1 MPWLTRH
8 RQLHFLIEK
17 WHQGGIFHCWKEK
30 VPDSCHRMSNLWAMV
45 LLNPTA
51 LGLCAQP
58 VWACQKASVTGS
70 HTESILFLKNS
81 SNFMFLFAVLF
92 SLLLFWACQYPSV
105 PECHT
110 DLKLKTARL
119 FNRSQLYKEIFFTKK
134 KESEKLSNNDPALTK
149 CHAETVLM
157 PPLGDGSS
165 DRRGLMPTWLFHCW
179 VRKHVFFLRR
189 IKKSKCCI
197 FSFFIVCLSI
207 KVKGWCEQ
215 RSRVFIQVV
224 IESWLA
230 SKSILA
236 DEGEGILK

>member
-1 MPWLTRH
+1 MPWLRRH

-30 VPDSCHRMSNLWAMV
+30 VPDSCHRMSNLWPMV

-58 VWACQKASVTGS
+58 VWGCQKASVTGR

-110 DLKLKTARL
+110 DLTKLKTARYVQQI
-119 FNRSQLYKEIFFTKK
+119 SIEKK
-134 KESEKLSNNDPALTK
+134 KRNTKTFPTMIQHWQSVTLRLSW
-149 CHAETVLM
+149 CHRWVMA
-157 PPLGDGSS
+157 
-165 DRRGLMPTWLFHCW
+165 RPTD
-179 VRKHVFFLRR
+179 
-189 IKKSKCCI
+189 
-197 FSFFIVCLSI
+197 
-207 KVKGWCEQ
+207 
-215 RSRVFIQVV
+215 
-224 IESWLA
+224 
-230 SKSILA
+230 A
-236 DEGEGILK
+236 D

>member
-1 MPWLTRH
+1 MPWLRRH

-17 WHQGGIFHCWKEK
+17 CHQGGIFHCWKEK

-58 VWACQKASVTGS
+58 VWGCQKASVTGR

-92 SLLLFWACQYPSV
+92 SLLLFWACQYPYV

-119 FNRSQLYKEIFFTKK
+119 FNRSQLYKKIFFTKK
-134 KESEKLSNNDPALTK
+134 RNPKNFPTMIQHWQSVTLRLSW
-149 CHAETVLM
+149 CHRWVMA
-157 PPLGDGSS
+157 
-165 DRRGLMPTWLFHCW
+165 RPTD
-179 VRKHVFFLRR
+179 
-189 IKKSKCCI
+189 
-197 FSFFIVCLSI
+197 
-207 KVKGWCEQ
+207 
-215 RSRVFIQVV
+215 
-224 IESWLA
+224 
-230 SKSILA
+230 A
-236 DEGEGILK
+236 D